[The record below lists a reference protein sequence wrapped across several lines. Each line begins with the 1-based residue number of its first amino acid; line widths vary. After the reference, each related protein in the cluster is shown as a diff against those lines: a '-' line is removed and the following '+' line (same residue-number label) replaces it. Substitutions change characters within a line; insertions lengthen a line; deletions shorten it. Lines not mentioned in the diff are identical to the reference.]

1 MSEYRD
7 PYREH
12 NDRGGLDLLVW
23 AIVLPLLLLFLVE
36 VCP

>member
-23 AIVLPLLLLFLVE
+23 AIVLPLLRFLFE
-36 VCP
+36 VCT